1 MTYTFITEK
10 SGSTIIEQFDGV
22 NVSEAAMRWHRDSE
36 CGPSDPLDDEDD
48 LTLVRSVRNVWC
60 TGGHDR
66 LGVFY
71 LVHIVATAAE
81 EK

>member
-1 MTYTFITEK
+1 
-10 SGSTIIEQFDGV
+10 
-22 NVSEAAMRWHRDSE
+22 MRWHRDSE